1 LSTGLKVHANQNESF
16 ILCSTD
22 RQGKGEDPK
31 RPIRPKD
38 LFTTFLKDTAKT
50 LPSSSSSSLLDK
62 SGHNSTS
69 ASTTPDQKI
78 TNFDGYPKTQNQ
90 ASNQQNLKKD
100 NLTIDI
106 YKSSQASKLQN
117 DTPEHEISEQNTIWD
132 RKHRRMF
139 QRINSG
145 IERHRNERMRFLTL
159 TTVSEP
165 RKDIR
170 PAWGCMVG
178 RIRRLTPLKLIKRGY
193 LTIEEA
199 KYFYGHGN
207 LNKPLII
214 DYYKVETAEGQHG
227 VYHVPCFGSYIPQ
240 AWLSDNWEQI
250 TGARIVDIRI
260 CKRGVYNAQRLTH
273 YVITQYLEGQDAIV
287 HCSWGWNWCFKG
299 FVGVW
304 HFLWKHCDYNTVIAR
319 WRALLSG
326 KEISLR
332 HHKGRYRI
340 SMSGV
345 FQLVSGRWI
354 DIKVI
359 KKSRKFN
366 YSAWKRKTVDLSSF
380 DQAKEV
386 SKNAS

>member
-1 LSTGLKVHANQNESF
+1 LTAEADGLLASRSFSSAVGDFRGRRRKRRRKGDPVCKAGRDARQISKNTSENDIVFDQKPALS
-16 ILCSTD
+16 
-22 RQGKGEDPK
+22 P
-31 RPIRPKD
+31 
-38 LFTTFLKDTAKT
+38 
-50 LPSSSSSSLLDK
+50 LLDK
-62 SGHNSTS
+62 SGHNSTLRL
-69 ASTTPDQKI
+69 STPVQKNHENDRDI
-78 TNFDGYPKTQNQ
+78 QRSENTGKT
-90 ASNQQNLKKD
+90 
-100 NLTIDI
+100 
-106 YKSSQASKLQN
+106 
-117 DTPEHEISEQNTIWD
+117 TIWD

-159 TTVSEP
+159 STVP
-165 RKDIR
+165 KPKKDIR

-178 RIRRLTPLKLIKRGY
+178 RIRRLTPLKLIKQGY

-199 KYFYGHGN
+199 KHFYGNGN
-207 LNKPLII
+207 LDKPLEFE
-214 DYYKVETAEGQHG
+214 YYKVETAEGQHG
-227 VYHVPCFGSYIPQ
+227 VYHVPCFGSYLPHD
-240 AWLSDNWEQI
+240 WLSDNWEQI
-250 TGARIVDIRI
+250 TGAYVVDIRA
-260 CKRGVYNAQRLTH
+260 CKQGVYDAQRLTH

-287 HCSWGWNWCFKG
+287 HCSWSWGWCFKG

-345 FQLVSGRWI
+345 FQLVSGRWK
-354 DIKVI
+354 DIKEI
-359 KKSRKFN
+359 KKSRQVDPD
-366 YSAWKRKTVDLSSF
+366 SWKRKTVDLSSF

-386 SKNAS
+386 SKNAT